1 MTSQVTSADFA
12 SSVLESRV
20 PVLVDFYADWCQP
33 CRLQGPILDEL
44 ARDSR
49 DQFHVV
55 KVNAD
60 VEPALAQKYGV
71 SALPTLLVFQE
82 GRIVRRFVGLQ
93 SKDALKNALA
103 AAV

>member
-1 MTSQVTSADFA
+1 MAAQVTSADFA

-44 ARDSR
+44 ARESQDR
-49 DQFHVV
+49 FQVV
-55 KVNAD
+55 KINAD
-60 VEPALAQKYGV
+60 DDPSLAQQWGV
-71 SALPTLLVFQE
+71 SALPTLLVFHE
-82 GRIVRRFVGLQ
+82 GRVVRRLVGLQ
-93 SKDALKNALA
+93 SKDALQNALA